1 MRVEEDRV
9 LTGLVLTQLRTNARQ
24 QHREAKRLGD
34 VIVRSR
40 FEAENSVG
48 IGIVTGEHDDRRL
61 KSVLAQNAHGLA
73 AVDIRQAHVHNNQI
87 DLSGLG
93 GLYSFAAVLG
103 RDDFEFLVQ
112 RELFGQ
118 RISQF
123 RIVIDNENLTRI
135 RH

>member
-1 MRVEEDRV
+1 M
-9 LTGLVLTQLRTNARQ
+9 
-24 QHREAKRLGD
+24 
-34 VIVRSR
+34 
-40 FEAENSVG
+40 
-48 IGIVTGEHDDRRL
+48 TGEHDDRRL

-93 GLYSFAAVLG
+93 SLYSFAAVLG